1 MESFNIAVI
10 GATGVGKSSFVQRVL
25 GLSRPSMSNAS
36 TVRMVVDN
44 VTHGITLLEL
54 DLEYFEL
61 TPTAPIQWPKQV
73 NGHIVPRVDAALLIY
88 DVMNKESIRD
98 LPQTLAAL
106 TNSNL
111 PAILVAN
118 KCEQP
123 DDEWEVDAD
132 DIANHEY
139 FESCIAKYMVSGDK
153 PDVARSCLQT
163 IVRAAVAHRKG
174 RTARIIK

>member
-88 DVMNKESIRD
+88 DVMNEDSIRD
-98 LPQTLAAL
+98 LPQTLGEP
-106 TNSNL
+106 S
-111 PAILVAN
+111 PILLSQDLCSAN
-118 KCEQP
+118 Q
-123 DDEWEVDAD
+123 
-132 DIANHEY
+132 
-139 FESCIAKYMVSGDK
+139 GK
-153 PDVARSCLQT
+153 PPLQT
-163 IVRAAVAHRKG
+163 
-174 RTARIIK
+174 RICLPYLWPTSASSPMTSGKLMLMPLPIMNTLNLA